1 MFQVTQYTNNIQ
13 FTMCS
18 CAYHIV
24 THYKYIYIRFILYI
38 NTYRYMQYVRGK
50 QGLGGMWGF
59 SQSSIEL
66 SFEIDEINLG
76 STPKDF
82 EIFVVFAYATIARL
96 PLD

>member
-1 MFQVTQYTNNIQ
+1 
-13 FTMCS
+13 
-18 CAYHIV
+18 
-24 THYKYIYIRFILYI
+24 
-38 NTYRYMQYVRGK
+38 
-50 QGLGGMWGF
+50 MWGF